1 MPQEPGAFTI
11 EDDMRERY
19 DEFKKEF
26 PESDSGADAM
36 LYDDEQLR
44 NKLTRLAFWA
54 GIFDDFT
61 SRHDQLKDPWFWYE
75 LLGAK
80 SEADKLLAEF
90 TRIRSARNAS
100 AAPSAKPAP
109 AKPNVVEQAQR
120 EVRIMQITTNTQR
133 NKMTDLM
140 TLRNIP
146 SYGLGQPFLEN
157 EPPAEFCGA
166 IHMMCGHSTTRGR
179 CCKKMAHSIEVR
191 DTLHQCHYCG
201 QMFGR

>member
-1 MPQEPGAFTI
+1 MPQEPGTFTT

-26 PESDSGADAM
+26 PESDSGVDAM

-54 GIFDDFT
+54 GIFADFT
-61 SRHDQLKDPWFWYE
+61 SRHEQQKDSFFCYV
-75 LLGAK
+75 LLVAK
-80 SEADKLLAEF
+80 VDADNLFAEF
-90 TRIRSARNAS
+90 TRIRSARNAP
-100 AAPSAKPAP
+100 AAPLAKPAP

-120 EVRIMQITTNTQR
+120 EVRIMRITSDTQR
-133 NKMTDLM
+133 NKMTDLLI
-140 TLRNIP
+140 LRNIP

-166 IHMMCGHSTTRGR
+166 TRW
-179 CCKKMAHSIEVR
+179 H
-191 DTLHQCHYCG
+191 DHQPVI
-201 QMFGR
+201 RLA